1 MLWFGRA
8 VWKGRKRNN
17 GCFTSVRPILTA
29 HSFLPRFYKGFT
41 GQEGTRP
48 GRRGEFPF
56 LRAACP
62 LHRASGPA
70 RPVAA
75 GLTGASVPPTARTG
89 TFSLRPWPRSLP
101 PVAAPGPLLSW
112 IWRWLC
118 VNPCAEFL
126 LLGSGRTSGSLTCSP
141 LRRSVRGREAACC
154 GVGPTGGCS
163 QLLSHVGEAWR
174 ALGLAGQGVGRTDVH
189 GSQRPRPVR
198 G

>member
-8 VWKGRKRNN
+8 FWKGRKRNN

-29 HSFLPRFYKGFT
+29 HSFLTRFYKGFT

-62 LHRASGPA
+62 RHRASGPA

-75 GLTGASVPPTARTG
+75 GLTGASVPPTAQTG

-101 PVAAPGPLLSW
+101 PIAAPGPLLSW

-118 VNPCAEFL
+118 VSPCAEFL
-126 LLGSGRTSGSLTCSP
+126 LLESGRTSGSLTCSP
-141 LRRSVRGREAACC
+141 RGEVCRDGRQHAVAWGPRVGAANSCLMWEKPGEPSGLQGRGWVEQTCTARS
-154 GVGPTGGCS
+154 
-163 QLLSHVGEAWR
+163 
-174 ALGLAGQGVGRTDVH
+174 ALAL
-189 GSQRPRPVR
+189 
-198 G
+198 